1 MNDQTRISEPPVTE
15 PPGRR
20 VRTATPADDNL
31 VDLVSRLT
39 RQGAHLAEEQ
49 VSLMQAEVREA
60 TTDVKQAVGAL
71 AGAAVVGISGLGVT
85 LMGLAY
91 LVGDWIENVW
101 LGTLIVGVITLIVA
115 AIMYSSGKSKMRTAN
130 LKPDR
135 TIRTAEDT
143 PDAVTGNMT
152 NSSRKTL

>member
-1 MNDQTRISEPPVTE
+1 MNDQSKIAD

-20 VRTATPADDNL
+20 VREPQAHDDNV
-31 VDLVSRLT
+31 VDLIGKLT

-60 TTDVKQAVGAL
+60 ATDVKQAVGAM

-85 LMGLAY
+85 LMGLAF
-91 LVGDWIENVW
+91 LVGAWIENVW
-101 LGTLIVGVITLIVA
+101 LGTLIVGVVTLVIA
-115 AIMYSSGKSKMRTAN
+115 AIMYSSGKSKMRTSH

-135 TIRTAEDT
+135 TIRTVKDD

-152 NSSRKTL
+152 NTRRTQ

>member
-1 MNDQTRISEPPVTE
+1 MNDQSKIVD

-20 VRTATPADDNL
+20 VREPQAHDDNV
-31 VDLVSRLT
+31 VDLLGKLT

-49 VSLMQAEVREA
+49 VSLMQAEVRESA
-60 TTDVKQAVGAL
+60 TEVKQAVGAM

-91 LVGDWIENVW
+91 LLGDLIDNTW
-101 LGTLIVGVITLIVA
+101 LGTLIVGVVTLIIA
-115 AIMYSSGKSKMRTAN
+115 AIMYSSGKSKMNSTH

-135 TIRTAEDT
+135 SIRTIEDT
-143 PDAVTGNMT
+143 PDAATGRMT
-152 NSSRKTL
+152 STPRRTQ

>member
-1 MNDQTRISEPPVTE
+1 MNDQSNTFD

-20 VRTATPADDNL
+20 LREPQAHDDNV
-31 VDLVSRLT
+31 VDLIGKLT

-60 TTDVKQAVGAL
+60 ATDMKEAVGAL

-91 LVGDWIENVW
+91 LVGDWVENLW

-115 AIMYSSGKSKMRTAN
+115 AIMYSGGKSKLSSTN
-130 LKPDR
+130 LKPSR
-135 TIRTAEDT
+135 SIRTAEDT

-152 NSSRKTL
+152 TPRRPQ

>member
-1 MNDQTRISEPPVTE
+1 MNDQTKIID

-20 VRTATPADDNL
+20 VRDAEPHDDNI
-31 VDLVSRLT
+31 VDLLSKLT

-60 TTDVKQAVGAL
+60 ATDIKQATGAL
-71 AGAAVVGISGLGVT
+71 AGAAVVGIAGLGVT

-91 LVGDWIENVW
+91 LVGDWIENLW
-101 LGTLIVGVITLIVA
+101 LGTLIVGVLTLIVA
-115 AIMYSSGKSKMRTAN
+115 TIMYSSAKSKLATTN

-135 TIRTAEDT
+135 SIRTVEDT
-143 PDAVTGNMT
+143 PDAVTGNMNT
-152 NSSRKTL
+152 RSS

>member
-1 MNDQTRISEPPVTE
+1 MNDQANTFD

-20 VRTATPADDNL
+20 IREPEGHDTNV
-31 VDLVSRLT
+31 VDLLGKLT

-49 VSLMQAEVREA
+49 VSLMKAEMREA
-60 TTDVKQAVGAL
+60 TTDVKESVGAM
-71 AGAAVVGISGLGVT
+71 AGAAVVGIAGLGVT

-91 LVGDWIENVW
+91 LVGDLIDNTW

-115 AIMYSSGKSKMRTAN
+115 GILYSSGKAKLSTAN

-135 TIRTAEDT
+135 TMRTLQD
-143 PDAVTGNMT
+143 DAAAATGQMT
-152 NSSRKTL
+152 NTSRRTQ

>member
-1 MNDQTRISEPPVTE
+1 MNDQQTIVE

-20 VRTATPADDNL
+20 VRAPAHDENV
-31 VDLVSRLT
+31 VDLIGKLT

-60 TTDVKQAVGAL
+60 ATDLKQAVGSL
-71 AGAAVVGISGLGVT
+71 AGAAVVGIAGLGVT

-91 LVGDWIENVW
+91 LVAGWVENLW
-101 LGTLIVGVITLIVA
+101 LGTLIVGAITLIVA
-115 AIMYSSGKSKMRTAN
+115 WIMYSSGKAKMRTTE

-135 TIRTAEDT
+135 TIRTVEDT
-143 PDAVTGNMT
+143 PDAVTGKMT
-152 NSSRKTL
+152 NSRRNP

>member
-1 MNDQTRISEPPVTE
+1 MNDQRTIVD

-20 VRTATPADDNL
+20 VRAAQADDDNI
-31 VDLVSRLT
+31 VDLVGRLT

-71 AGAAVVGISGLGVT
+71 AGAAVVGIAGLGVT

-101 LGTLIVGVITLIVA
+101 LGTLIVGAITLIVA
-115 AIMYSSGKSKMRTAN
+115 AIMYSSGKSKMRATH
-130 LKPDR
+130 LKPER

-143 PDAVTGNMT
+143 PDAVTGDMT
-152 NSSRKTL
+152 HSSRRTQ